1 MERLTL
7 SGTAPQTKK
16 YNNNNNEY
24 TYELNKIKIIYVHSV
39 ENTKI
44 FYRWT
49 CLDNLT
55 FGWNTGK
62 ITSVFT
68 LKKVQVL
75 RFSDFFR

>member
-16 YNNNNNEY
+16 YNNNNNNNEY

-55 FGWNTGK
+55 FG
-62 ITSVFT
+62 
-68 LKKVQVL
+68 
-75 RFSDFFR
+75 